1 MGGSGDK
8 IPKRRIDVEV
18 ELEDGTVLEGALFVT
33 AQGRL
38 QDLLNDERHFLP
50 FTSADSAIMF
60 LGKSAISRV
69 VLRDG
74 AANGAGRD
82 EESRRQ
88 AASAGI
94 VDPFALLGVSAAS
107 TPEVLREAYRRMCR
121 EFHPDRIQ
129 ALGLPKEFVEFA
141 TRRMADI
148 NAAYDRIEERR
159 RGES

>member
-1 MGGSGDK
+1 MHGSGDK

-38 QDLLNDERHFLP
+38 QDLLNDERRFLP

-69 VLRDG
+69 ILRDG
-74 AANGAGRD
+74 GGNGAGTGD
-82 EESRRQ
+82 ESRRQ
-88 AASAGI
+88 SAPAGNA
-94 VDPFALLGVSAAS
+94 DPFALLGVSAAS
-107 TPEVLREAYRRMCR
+107 TPEALREAYKRLCR

-141 TRRMADI
+141 THRMADI

-159 RGES
+159 RSES